1 MEVWNIDNGHHATSP
16 MKPTKSTK
24 QNTYHHS
31 SIYDNSR
38 RETEPGKGKRNPYNS
53 VMYNSAT
60 AHVLTYHSSIVL
72 LYYLYQILMV
82 SGTPFQFVSLC
93 ILRKE
98 SVSLAC
104 MRVKASFFFL
114 SKMSR
119 IHLFGRKI
127 NAQCCNKSTTT
138 TPPTE
143 LKIKFIQKV

>member
-38 RETEPGKGKRNPYNS
+38 REKEPGKGKRNPYNS

-82 SGTPFQFVSLC
+82 SGTPF
-93 ILRKE
+93 
-98 SVSLAC
+98 
-104 MRVKASFFFL
+104 
-114 SKMSR
+114 
-119 IHLFGRKI
+119 
-127 NAQCCNKSTTT
+127 
-138 TPPTE
+138 
-143 LKIKFIQKV
+143 